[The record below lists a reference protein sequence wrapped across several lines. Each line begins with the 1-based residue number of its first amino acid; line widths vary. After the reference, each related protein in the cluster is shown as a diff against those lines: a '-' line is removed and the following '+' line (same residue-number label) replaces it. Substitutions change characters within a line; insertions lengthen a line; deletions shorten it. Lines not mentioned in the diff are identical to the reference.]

1 MWSETLD
8 MQGDLQNM
16 MIEAMQKL
24 SFRSPPILYHGLLDF
39 GKTAANSWPTVLL
52 FVVVM
57 TPMMA
62 SCDENDL

>member
-1 MWSETLD
+1 MCLREGGHKVL
-8 MQGDLQNM
+8 LQNM
-16 MIEAMQKL
+16 MIEKMQKL
-24 SFRSPPILYHGLLDF
+24 SFRRPPFLYHGCPVC

-62 SCDENDL
+62 IGKIDL